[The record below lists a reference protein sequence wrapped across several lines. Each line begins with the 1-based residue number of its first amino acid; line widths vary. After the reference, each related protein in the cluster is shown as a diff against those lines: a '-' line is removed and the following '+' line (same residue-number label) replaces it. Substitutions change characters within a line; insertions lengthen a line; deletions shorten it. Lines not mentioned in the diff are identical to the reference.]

1 MFAQS
6 NLLKAAFAL
15 GLGLLAGCGES
26 NTYVPPPPPAVTVA
40 PPVQRTI
47 TRYLESTG
55 NTAAVNTA
63 NLVARVSGFVQSIG
77 YKDGEQ
83 VKKGA
88 VLFTIEPES
97 YELKL
102 KQSEAAQDSA
112 KATVVQTEGDF
123 QRQSDLAAR
132 GSASKAAL
140 DNATA
145 SRDNAQANLKQAE
158 INTRLA
164 AINYG
169 YTRVEAPFDGSVTA
183 RKVSVGDYVGGS
195 GSPTVLATIVQI
207 APIYVNFSINEQDV
221 LRIRAEIRQRGL
233 TQADLDKVP
242 VEVGLQTETGYPHKG
257 TLNYRSPTVDASTG
271 TLAVRGDS
279 RQSQCGPVARPTSCG
294 CGCRSASRPAHC
306 WCRTVALGSRPE
318 RALSCW
324 WSTKT
329 MLSSSAPSRSVSVEG
344 NLQVIEKGL
353 VRRRPRHRQRPAAG
367 GAGSEGR
374 PANRAR
380 RRGGEVSR
388 RSMISKFFIERP
400 GPRQRHRDPDCRD
413 RRGGAAA
420 IAGGAISRR
429 RAADRAGDD
438 ALSRRQRPHRHR
450 HRGAADR
457 AAGQRRRRH
466 DLHAV
471 LRRRRRLL

>member
-1 MFAQS
+1 MFGYSYRSTTA
-6 NLLKAAFAL
+6 LLL

-26 NTYVPPPPPAVTVA
+26 NTYVPPPPPSVTVA

-112 KATVVQTEGDF
+112 RATVVQTEGDF
-123 QRQSDLAAR
+123 QRQSELAAR

-164 AINYG
+164 AINFG

-207 APIYVNFSINEQDV
+207 APIYVNFSINEQEV
-221 LRIRAEIRQRGL
+221 LRIRAEVRRRGL
-233 TQADLDKVP
+233 TPADLDKVP
-242 VEVGLQTETGYPHKG
+242 VEVGLQTESGYPHKG

-271 TLAVRGDS
+271 TLAVRAILDNPDAVLLPGYFV
-279 RQSQCGPVARPTSCG
+279 RVRMPLGEQAGALLVP
-294 CGCRSASRPAHC
+294 
-306 WCRTVALGSRPE
+306 TVALGADQSGRYV
-318 RALSCW
+318 LVVN
-324 WSTKT
+324 KDN
-329 MLSSSAPSRSVSVEG
+329 VVEQRTVEIG
-344 NLQVIEKGL
+344 QREGALQVIEKGL
-353 VRRRPRHRQRPAAG
+353 AADDRVIVSGLLRAVPGQKVDPQTAPAA
-367 GAGSEGR
+367 
-374 PANRAR
+374 PAA
-380 RRGGEVSR
+380 
-388 RSMISKFFIERP
+388 K
-400 GPRQRHRDPDCRD
+400 
-413 RRGGAAA
+413 
-420 IAGGAISRR
+420 
-429 RAADRAGDD
+429 
-438 ALSRRQRPHRHR
+438 
-450 HRGAADR
+450 
-457 AAGQRRRRH
+457 
-466 DLHAV
+466 
-471 LRRRRRLL
+471 